1 MRIYM
6 HNTNVHDRRLKINS
20 RLYGLVGRYKR
31 FLSPED
37 RNIMVLRNDENK
49 NTMLIFNFVVFWRN
63 KMFIFQEAGEYQKLI
78 YTFRNKNFIFS
89 LECGNLVQ
97 NCGIRT
103 NQALDFF
110 SNEEF
115 SLYKK
120 SLRGIN
126 ELYYQKTQNTVSLY
140 CENNP
145 FVSFVRTSEALIPAD
160 SKRNL
165 NRS

>member
-37 RNIMVLRNDENK
+37 GNIMVLRNDENK
-49 NTMLIFNFVVFWRN
+49 NTMLIFNFVVSWRN

-78 YTFRNKNFIFS
+78 YTFRNKNFNFS
-89 LECGNLVQ
+89 LEYGNLVQ

-103 NQALDFF
+103 NQALDICFPI
-110 SNEEF
+110 
-115 SLYKK
+115 K
-120 SLRGIN
+120 SSVYIKSRSEVLMNYTIKRR
-126 ELYYQKTQNTVSLY
+126 KTL
-140 CENNP
+140 
-145 FVSFVRTSEALIPAD
+145 
-160 SKRNL
+160 
-165 NRS
+165 